1 MIFWVIVIAL
11 LGLGL
16 CAVLIPLTK
25 LNEVS
30 GNSADYDREVYK
42 AQLAELDRD
51 VLSGPL
57 SESEAQASRT
67 EIARRLLIADRSS
80 NEIEMQKRPTQSGRA
95 IIIATAILI
104 RPRFLWPPWPA
115 GITRPTVCLARTGA
129 PANCAARQYWNNG
142 TAFIATIR
150 SQSGKLRGLDTSCPL
165 LARPWSASKGLASF

>member
-1 MIFWVIVIAL
+1 MIFWVIVIGL

-51 VLSGPL
+51 VLSGTL

-104 RPRFLWPPWPA
+104 PAVALGFYGLHGRPELPGQPFASRE
-115 GITRPTVCLARTGA
+115 LA
-129 PANCAARQYWNNG
+129 PQQ
-142 TAFIATIR
+142 TAQPGNI
-150 SQSGKLRGLDTSCPL
+150 
-165 LARPWSASKGLASF
+165 

>member
-1 MIFWVIVIAL
+1 MIAL

-51 VLSGPL
+51 VLSGTL

-104 RPRFLWPPWPA
+104 PAVALGFYGLHGRPELPGQPFASRE
-115 GITRPTVCLARTGA
+115 LAPQQTAQPGNIGTMVQRLSRQLE
-129 PANCAARQYWNNG
+129 ANPENLEGW
-142 TAFIATIR
+142 I
-150 SQSGKLRGLDTSCPL
+150 L
-165 LARPWSASKGLASF
+165 LARSLLA